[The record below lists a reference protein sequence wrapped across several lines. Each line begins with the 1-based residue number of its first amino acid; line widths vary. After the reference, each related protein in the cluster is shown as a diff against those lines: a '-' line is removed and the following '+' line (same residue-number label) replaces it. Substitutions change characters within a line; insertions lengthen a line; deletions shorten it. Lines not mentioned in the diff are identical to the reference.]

1 MTIANVDVAIIEYK
15 EQRVLTTAQ
24 VAQVYKCEPHN
35 IKKNF
40 NDNKGRF
47 TEGKHYFKLE
57 GDELRQFKDMVTNSD
72 LVGKNANILY
82 LWTRQGASRH
92 CKMLGTDRAWDMFD
106 CLEEN
111 YFNPPKQVEMY
122 IPQNYPDALRAY
134 ADAWEQKQLVEKE
147 NIALNS
153 QIEAMKPKVDYT
165 DKILQS
171 SKTVPIT
178 LIAKDYGMSAQAMN
192 KILHDLG
199 IIWKCGEQWVLYAD
213 YQGNGYAHSKTE
225 ANRNKYGEVCGYH
238 TQLEWTQ
245 KGRLFLYNFL
255 KEKRH
260 LLPMIE
266 RNEGENY
273 AEID

>member
-1 MTIANVDVAIIEYK
+1 MRFVTVANTNIEIIEHDGQRAMLT
-15 EQRVLTTAQ
+15 EQLAD
-24 VAQVYKCEPHN
+24 VYGCEPAN

-40 NDNKGRF
+40 NANKERF
-47 TEGKHYFKLE
+47 VEGVHYFVLE
-57 GDELRQFKDMVTNSD
+57 GQALREFKHKVTNSN
-72 LVGKNANILY
+72 LVGKNAKILY
-82 LWTRQGASRH
+82 LWTRRGASRH
-92 CKMLGTDRAWDMFD
+92 CKMLGTDKAWEMFD
-106 CLEEN
+106 ALEES
-111 YFNPPKQVEMY
+111 YFNPKQ
-122 IPQNYPDALRAY
+122 PALPDFNNPVIAARAW
-134 ADAWEQKQLVEKE
+134 ADAMEQKQLVEKE
-147 NIALNS
+147 NVALAT

-192 KILHDLG
+192 KVLHDLH
-199 IIWKCGEQWVLYAD
+199 IIWKCCEQWVLYAD
-213 YQGNGYAHSKTE
+213 YQGNGYTHSKTE
-225 ANRNKYGEVCGYH
+225 PNLNKNGDVCGYH

-266 RNEGENY
+266 RNV
-273 AEID
+273 A

>member
-1 MTIANVDVAIIEYK
+1 MRYVTVANMNVAVVEYNN
-15 EQRVLTTAQ
+15 ERVLTTEQ
-24 VAQVYKCEPHN
+24 MGEGFECEPQQ
-35 IKKNF
+35 IKQNY
-40 NDNKGRF
+40 NNNKERF
-47 TEGKHYFKLE
+47 VKGKHFYKLE
-57 GDELRQFKDMVTNSD
+57 GEELREFKHRVENLD
-72 LVGKNANILY
+72 LVGKNANVLY
-82 LWTRQGASRH
+82 LWTKRGVARH
-92 CKMLGTDRAWDMFD
+92 SKMLGTDRAWEMFD

-111 YFNPPKQVEMY
+111 YFNPKQQEMY

-147 NIALNS
+147 NVALAT
-153 QIEAMKPKVDYT
+153 QIETMKPKVDYT

-171 SKTVPIT
+171 NKTVPIT

-192 KILHDLG
+192 KILHDLH

-213 YQGNGYAHSKTE
+213 YQGNGYTHSKTGDYP
-225 ANRNKYGEVCGYH
+225 NGNGTYVN
-238 TQLEWTQ
+238 TEWTQ

-266 RNEGENY
+266 RNEEETY
-273 AEID
+273 AETD